1 MKMPENVTNLLNDN
15 GASKVLTT
23 VSMDGIPYSIVVGST
38 MAPNAETICAAEIL
52 MKKTA
57 KNLGTNKNIA
67 ILAVKEKESY
77 LVNAT
82 VVERQ
87 TEGELFDAVSAELKK
102 ISMAMTGLWIF
113 KPTAIF
119 DQSAG
124 PNAGTQI
131 L

>member
-1 MKMPENVTNLLNDN
+1 MNIPEKVLSLLNDQ

-23 VSMDGIPYSIVVGST
+23 VSAEGIPHSIVVGSI
-38 MAPNAETICAAEIL
+38 MAPNAQTICAAEIL

-57 KNLGTNKNIA
+57 QNLKNNKNIA
-67 ILAVKEKESY
+67 VLAVKGKESY

-87 TEGELFDAVSAELKK
+87 TDGELFENISEQMKK
-102 ISMAMTGLWIF
+102 AGMPMHALWIF
-113 KPTAIF
+113 NPTAIF

-131 L
+131 V